1 MANIIIVDDHALYRL
16 GVRTALSL
24 GRNRH
29 SVVGEAATSAEL
41 FKLLETVK
49 PDLVLLDI
57 ILPDVQG
64 DEIARRLKRDFPDIK
79 ILVLSSETSEDAVLE
94 MVEIG
99 VEGFIAKDGA
109 QGDLSEAIRV
119 IMAGE
124 QFFGSKISEIL
135 NSLLLSSRKK
145 RASGPADLFS
155 CRELEVIDL
164 CCKGLVSK
172 EIAER
177 LSISV
182 RTVETHK
189 ANIFEKLGISNSVE
203 LARYAFKSGLVKL

>member
-94 MVEIG
+94 MVEMG

-109 QGDLSEAIRV
+109 QEDLSEAIRL

-145 RASGPADLFS
+145 ACVRP
-155 CRELEVIDL
+155 CRSFFLP
-164 CCKGLVSK
+164 
-172 EIAER
+172 
-177 LSISV
+177 
-182 RTVETHK
+182 
-189 ANIFEKLGISNSVE
+189 
-203 LARYAFKSGLVKL
+203 